1 MRLEIWKP
9 IYLKN
14 CEYIRYG
21 ISDLG
26 RVKNLKTNKILK
38 PEVDKDGYL
47 RVNLCLDVGMKKHYF
62 IHRLVAIA
70 FIPNLENLPQVN
82 HINGIKTDNYP
93 ENLEWCDCQYNIT
106 HAIKTGLRK
115 NPPQGA
121 YHWASLYPEE
131 TVIQICE
138 MLQSGKYSI
147 GDISK
152 ELGIPKSEINH
163 IKSKKRWKYITEKYD
178 FSNVKNDHF
187 KYANLWEEIDFA
199 IVNGMR
205 RRDIVN
211 YLISKG
217 LSKNDAISAVRV
229 RLRKIK

>member
-9 IYLKN
+9 IYID
-14 CEYIRYG
+14 YDDFIRYG
-21 ISDLG
+21 ISDSG

-38 PEVDKDGYL
+38 AEVDKDGYL
-47 RVNLCLDVGMKKHYF
+47 KVNLYLGDVKKHF
-62 IHRLVAIA
+62 FVHRLVAIA
-70 FIPNLENLPQVN
+70 FIPNPNNLPQVN
-82 HINGIKTDNYP
+82 HINGIKTDNHP

-121 YHWASLYPEE
+121 NHWASVYPEK
-131 TVIQICE
+131 TVIEICE
-138 MLQSGKYSI
+138 LLQSGKYSI
-147 GDISK
+147 RDISAK
-152 ELGIPKSEINH
+152 LNIPVSEINH

-199 IVNGMR
+199 ITNGMR
-205 RRDIVN
+205 RRDIVA
-211 YLISKG
+211 YLVGKG
-217 LSKNDAISAVRV
+217 LTKNDAISAVRV
-229 RLRKIK
+229 RLRKFK